1 MNDSISL
8 LRPGRLE
15 VETDLLLG
23 TEEVLL
29 PKGFLAP
36 ATPNPAS
43 STAIPAPAITA
54 PRPSAVVAS
63 RGFDAALFEPG
74 PIGAT
79 SRATS
84 QSTAQ
89 STAQSTPASS
99 ARRPEQFMEPKP
111 AAVEAGTWTSQA
123 RTSGV
128 TEGPTLPVAPQPA
141 VQVVIEDRIMP
152 PRAVDGATDKRSRL
166 DALRALHAGDCPHCT
181 RATGFTNLVFGEG
194 NPEAEVVFVGEAPGE
209 TEDLTGRPFV
219 GKAGEKLDE
228 MIRAMGFAR
237 EDVYIANVLKARPPE
252 NRTPLAQ
259 EIERCGPY
267 LLAQLAVIR
276 PKAIVTL
283 GGPATKLLLQTEL
296 GITRLRGV
304 LHEVTLGR
312 AEGQPFTVPVMP
324 TFHPAYLLR
333 NYTLE
338 VRKQMWDDLKKVLA
352 VLGRAPSTRES
363 AATSGPT

>member
-1 MNDSISL
+1 MKDTTSL

-23 TEEVLL
+23 AEEVLL
-29 PKGFLAP
+29 PAGFLARGTPIPP
-36 ATPNPAS
+36 AGPAVS
-43 STAIPAPAITA
+43 GAAIGA
-54 PRPSAVVAS
+54 PRSSGAVAP

-74 PIGAT
+74 PVGT
-79 SRATS
+79 TPRATP
-84 QSTAQ
+84 QAAVQPTTAST
-89 STAQSTPASS
+89 
-99 ARRPEQFMEPKP
+99 ARRPEQFVEPKP
-111 AAVEAGTWTSQA
+111 ATADAGRWAAQA
-123 RTSGV
+123 RTGGASDGSAP
-128 TEGPTLPVAPQPA
+128 PTAHQPA
-141 VQVVIEDRIMP
+141 VQVVIEDRIQP
-152 PRAVDGATDKRSRL
+152 PLGVDGASDKRSRL
-166 DALRALHAGDCPHCT
+166 DALRTLHASDCPHCT
-181 RATGFTNLVFGEG
+181 RATGFTNLVFGDG
-194 NPEAEVVFVGEAPGE
+194 NPDADVVFVGEAPGE

-283 GGPATKLLLQTEL
+283 GGPATKLLLQSEL

-338 VRKQMWDDLKKVLA
+338 VRKQVWDDLKKVLA
-352 VLGRAPSTRES
+352 VLGRAPSARDS
-363 AATSGPT
+363 AAT

>member
-1 MNDSISL
+1 MKDSTSL

-23 TEEVLL
+23 AEEVLL
-29 PKGFLAP
+29 PVGFLARGAP
-36 ATPNPAS
+36 IPPAS
-43 STAIPAPAITA
+43 PAVPEAAITA
-54 PRPSAVVAS
+54 PRQSGAYAS

-74 PIGAT
+74 PVGTT
-79 SRATS
+79 SRAAP
-84 QSTAQ
+84 QAAAQ
-89 STAQSTPASS
+89 PRPASA
-99 ARRPEQFMEPKP
+99 ARRPEQFVEPKP
-111 AAVEAGTWTSQA
+111 ATGDAARWTPQTPPNGAS
-123 RTSGV
+123 
-128 TEGPTLPVAPQPA
+128 EGSVPSTAHQPA
-141 VQVVIEDRIMP
+141 AQVVIEDRIQP
-152 PRAVDGATDKRSRL
+152 PRDFDGATDKRSRL
-166 DALRALHAGDCPHCT
+166 EALRVLHASDCPHCT

-194 NPEAEVVFVGEAPGE
+194 NPDADVVFVGEAPGE

-237 EDVYIANVLKARPPE
+237 ENVYIANVLKARPPE
-252 NRTPLAQ
+252 NRTPLAH

-312 AEGQPFTVPVMP
+312 ADGQPFTVPVMP

-338 VRKQMWDDLKKVLA
+338 VRKQVWDDLKKVLA
-352 VLGRAPSTRES
+352 VLGRASSTQDT
-363 AATSGPT
+363 AAK

>member
-1 MNDSISL
+1 LPLALPPDDPPMNDSTIL
-8 LRPGRLE
+8 LRLGRLE

-23 TEEVLL
+23 AEEVLL
-29 PKGFLAP
+29 PVGFALRG
-36 ATPNPAS
+36 TRVEEAS
-43 STAIPAPAITA
+43 VTPAPSLRVAGTVA
-54 PRPSAVVAS
+54 P

-74 PIGAT
+74 PPTT
-79 SRATS
+79 SPHASQHPVTS
-84 QSTAQ
+84 
-89 STAQSTPASS
+89 PV
-99 ARRPEQFMEPKP
+99 ARRPEQF
-111 AAVEAGTWTSQA
+111 VEAKPSTTDAGKWTAQPHTNAAGDAGNS
-123 RTSGV
+123 TSG
-128 TEGPTLPVAPQPA
+128 QPA
-141 VQVVIEDRIMP
+141 VHVVIEDRIQP
-152 PRAVDGATDKRSRL
+152 PLGLDGASDKRSRL
-166 DALRALHAGDCPHCT
+166 EALRAAHASDCPHCT

-194 NPEAEVVFVGEAPGE
+194 NPEAEVVFVGEALGE

-228 MIRAMGFAR
+228 MIRAMGFVRA
-237 EDVYIANVLKARPPE
+237 DVYIANVLKARPPE

-283 GGPATKLLLQTEL
+283 GGPATKLLLQSEL

-312 AEGQPFTVPVMP
+312 AEGQAFTVPVMP

-338 VRKQMWDDLKKVLA
+338 VRKQMWDDLKRVLV
-352 VLGRAPSTRES
+352 VLGRAPNSRDS
-363 AATSGPT
+363 AATREAT